1 VTEDQALTTK
11 SIALLA
17 AFALMIATI
26 GLAVAQ
32 TPAAPPAE
40 TRSKGKADATA
51 KSIDGTVKSASADR
65 VVVAGKEHGR
75 DAERTFVIDA
85 ATTLKK
91 SGKDITG
98 ADLKS
103 GDAVQVRYVE
113 ADGKAHA
120 DAITVQGPAR
130 AKPRNP
136 CAAVK

>member
-1 VTEDQALTTK
+1 MEDHVLMRK
-11 SIALLA
+11 SISLLA
-17 AFALMIATI
+17 AFALVIVTT
-26 GLAVAQ
+26 GVAVAQ
-32 TPAAPPAE
+32 APAAP
-40 TRSKGKADATA
+40 TA
-51 KSIDGTVKSASADR
+51 KSLDGTVKAASADR
-65 VVVAGKEHGR
+65 VVVTGKEHGR

-91 SGKDITG
+91 SGKDITA

-113 ADGKAHA
+113 ADGKARA
-120 DAITVQGPAR
+120 DAITVQGPAK

>member
-1 VTEDQALTTK
+1 MMKGTAV
-11 SIALLA
+11 LA
-17 AFALMIATI
+17 AFGLMIATT
-26 GLAVAQ
+26 GLAAAQ

-40 TRSKGKADATA
+40 KQNKGKAEVTA
-51 KSIDGTVKSASADR
+51 KSLDGTVKSASADR
-65 VVVAGKEHGR
+65 IVVIGKDQGG

-91 SGKDITG
+91 IGKDITA

-120 DAITVQGPAR
+120 DAIMVQGPAR

>member
-1 VTEDQALTTK
+1 MEDHALMTK
-11 SIALLA
+11 SISLLA
-17 AFALMIATI
+17 AFALVIVTTGA
-26 GLAVAQ
+26 AVAQ
-32 TPAAPPAE
+32 TPATPPVDKQSQA
-40 TRSKGKADATA
+40 ATA
-51 KSIDGTVKSASADR
+51 KSLDGTVKSASADR
-65 VVVAGKEHGR
+65 VVVTGKEHGR

-91 SGKDITG
+91 SGKDITA

-113 ADGKAHA
+113 ADGKARA
-120 DAITVQGPAR
+120 DAITVQGPAK

>member
-1 VTEDQALTTK
+1 VLTMKWT
-11 SIALLA
+11 ALLA
-17 AFALMIATI
+17 AFALMIVTT

-40 TRSKGKADATA
+40 KQNKGTADVTA

-65 VVVAGKEHGR
+65 VVVIGKDHGR
-75 DAERTFVIDA
+75 DAERMFVIDA

-91 SGKDITG
+91 SGKDITA

>member
-1 VTEDQALTTK
+1 MLTTNW
-11 SIALLA
+11 IALPVA
-17 AFALMIATI
+17 VALVIAPT

-32 TPAAPPAE
+32 TPAAAPAQ
-40 TRSKGKADATA
+40 TQNTSKADAAA

-65 VVVAGKEHGR
+65 VVVMGKEQGR

-85 ATTLKK
+85 ATTIKK
-91 SGKDITG
+91 SGKDIPA

-120 DAITVQGPAR
+120 DTITVQGPAR

>member
-1 VTEDQALTTK
+1 LTTK
-11 SIALLA
+11 SIALLVA
-17 AFALMIATI
+17 VTFVIAPT

-32 TPAAPPAE
+32 TAAAPPAQ
-40 TRSKGKADATA
+40 TRNTSKADATA
-51 KSIDGTVKSASADR
+51 KSIDGTVKSVSADR

-91 SGKDITG
+91 GGKDITA

-103 GDAVQVRYVE
+103 GDAVQVRYVD

-120 DAITVQGPAR
+120 DAITVQGSAK